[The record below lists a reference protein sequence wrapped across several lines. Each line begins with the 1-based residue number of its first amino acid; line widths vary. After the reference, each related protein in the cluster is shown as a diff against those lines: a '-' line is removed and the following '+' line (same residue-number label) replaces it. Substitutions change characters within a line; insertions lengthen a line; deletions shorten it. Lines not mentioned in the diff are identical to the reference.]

1 MSKSTPPAGWDV
13 LGYAVWADQVAVV
26 RELLDGGADPNGAV
40 GGKTPL
46 MEAVDEPEPFFDA
59 GRLEMTVRLVEA
71 GADCN
76 RRDELGRTALH
87 FAVVAGSAAI
97 DALVAGGADVDLRS
111 NDGRTPLHEA
121 ALHGNAASL
130 EALLRR
136 GADVM
141 LRDGDGARAADLL
154 DPLLEADD
162 LARVR
167 VSLGGQ

>member
-1 MSKSTPPAGWDV
+1 MSKSTPPTGWDA
-13 LGYAVWADQVAVV
+13 LGQAVWADQVAVV
-26 RELLDGGADPNGAV
+26 RELLESGADPNGTV
-40 GGKTPL
+40 VGKTPL
-46 MEAVDEPEPFFDA
+46 MEAVDEPKAFFDA
-59 GRLEMTVRLVEA
+59 GRLEMTVRLIEA

-87 FAVVAGSAAI
+87 FAVVAGPAAI

-121 ALHGNAASL
+121 ALRGDVASL
-130 EALLRR
+130 EALVRH
-136 GADVM
+136 GAGTTLQD
-141 LRDGDGARAADLL
+141 DAGATAAALL

-167 VSLGGQ
+167 GSLGA